1 MPRDASSYDGFVA
14 EFYDQV
20 TPYADRQDLKFFS
33 ALAAAAPGPVLE
45 LGCGTGRIM
54 LPMLRAGAEV
64 CGIDSS
70 RAMLGVCVEK
80 LAREPEALRDRAHL
94 MLADMRDFTL
104 GRHFALAVAPFR
116 GFQHLLSV
124 EDQLACLDRIRV
136 HLSPG
141 GRCVL
146 DLFNP
151 SLKALTDPS
160 RDEVFGQEPPFR
172 MADGRV
178 VTRGHRILSRNF
190 GEQTSDVELI
200 YDVTY
205 PKGGRERFVHAFP
218 MRWLY
223 RFEAEHLLA
232 RAGFK
237 VEAVYEDYAETPFS
251 GKEGGELVL
260 VASRD

>member
-1 MPRDASSYDGFVA
+1 MHRDASSYDGFVA

-20 TPYADRQDLKFFS
+20 TPYADRKDLAFFS

-45 LGCGTGRIM
+45 LGCGTGRVM

-80 LAREPEALRDRAHL
+80 LAREPEPLRDRAHL
-94 MLADMRDFTL
+94 MLADLRDFTL

-116 GFQHLLSV
+116 SFQHLLSV
-124 EDQLACLDRIRV
+124 EDQLACLDRVRV
-136 HLSPG
+136 HLTPG
-141 GRCVL
+141 GRFVL

-151 SLKALTDPS
+151 SLAALTDPNH
-160 RDEVFGQEPPFR
+160 DEVFGQEAPFR

-178 VTRGHRILSRNF
+178 VTRGHRILTRDF
-190 GEQTSDVELI
+190 GAQVSDVELI
-200 YDVTY
+200 YEVANPD
-205 PKGGRERFVHAFP
+205 GGRERFVHAFP

-232 RAGFK
+232 RAGFQ
-237 VEAVYEDYAETPFS
+237 VEAVYEDYAGTPFS

>member
-1 MPRDASSYDGFVA
+1 MIGDSSGYDDFVA
-14 EFYDQV
+14 EFYDHV
-20 TPYADRQDLKFFS
+20 TLYAGRTDGEFF
-33 ALAAAAPGPVLE
+33 ARLAAAAPGPVLE
-45 LGCGTGRIM
+45 LGCGTGRVM

-80 LAREPEALRDRAHL
+80 LAREPEPLRDRAHL

-116 GFQHLLSV
+116 SFQHLLSV

-151 SLKALTDPS
+151 SLAALMDLN
-160 RDEVFGQEPPFR
+160 RDEVFGQEPPFT
-172 MADGRV
+172 MPDGRV
-178 VTRGHRILSRNF
+178 VTRGHRVVGRDF

-200 YDVTY
+200 YEVSY
-205 PKGGRERFVHAFP
+205 PDGGRERFVHAFP

-232 RAGFK
+232 RAGFQ

-251 GKEGGELVL
+251 GRSGGELVL
-260 VASRD
+260 VARRD